1 MMLKSLTNNNNIG
14 SKKKSYRAEGN
25 ANIVV
30 ALKQT
35 RQVIRFRKTNKTEN
49 SIQESDVKVELKT
62 FIDFIKIL
70 QQYFST
76 SFTHVPCIV
85 YIDVD
90 NIQLLNKFL
99 ITNRPINR
107 RNKVIGQ
114 KYGLLYPDVALLP
127 SLLNSHTDNNDSA
140 TYCIEIKPKQG
151 WMFPDDLTND
161 VELKD
166 YDSVRKCRYCYLQY
180 YKLKNST
187 IGDVS
192 HYCPIDLFSGN
203 TQRMNNA
210 IRGLIKNP
218 QNNFKMFRDG
228 TLIYGENA
236 PKHILH
242 KVLSSLFHE
251 VNTEKKRKCLLI
263 NLLGKILTKD
273 FTQHSDSIC
282 NVCSNYK
289 DKSLVHGKSCSY
301 SFEDVNLPKNCVLN
315 RVLEAQ
321 YLIKKNFAYLEHQPP
336 YSPYIH
342 DYITE
347 YKIGATALDCSI
359 MLTFK
364 KLPSPDI
371 SSKIS
376 KNHLISIPSYNSH
389 FISNVTIVDLDE
401 KKDSQKHFCK
411 YKKQYADSKLAFH
424 EFIDANKYKF

>member
-1 MMLKSLTNNNNIG
+1 MRKLASYKVHSLIDLNFP
-14 SKKKSYRAEGN
+14 EC
-25 ANIVV
+25 
-30 ALKQT
+30 
-35 RQVIRFRKTNKTEN
+35 
-49 SIQESDVKVELKT
+49 DVKVELKT

-76 SFTHVPCIV
+76 SFTHVPSIV
-85 YIDVD
+85 YLDVD

-99 ITNRPINR
+99 VPNRPINR

-127 SLLNSHTDNNDSA
+127 NLLNNHTGNNDSS

-151 WMFPDDLTND
+151 WMFPDDLPND
-161 VELKD
+161 DGLKHF
-166 YDSVRKCRYCYLQY
+166 DSVKKCRYCYLQY
-180 YKLKNST
+180 YKLNNST

-192 HYCPIDLFSGN
+192 NYCPIDLFSGN

-273 FTQHSDSIC
+273 FTQHGDSIC
-282 NVCSNYK
+282 NICSNYK

-301 SFEDVNLPKNCVLN
+301 SFDDVNLPKNCVLN

-321 YLIKKNFAYLEHQPP
+321 YLIKVIE
-336 YSPYIH
+336 
-342 DYITE
+342 
-347 YKIGATALDCSI
+347 
-359 MLTFK
+359 
-364 KLPSPDI
+364 
-371 SSKIS
+371 
-376 KNHLISIPSYNSH
+376 
-389 FISNVTIVDLDE
+389 
-401 KKDSQKHFCK
+401 
-411 YKKQYADSKLAFH
+411 
-424 EFIDANKYKF
+424 